1 MFDFVR
7 RIQELKAVFSY
18 QEKVRLSSRIS
29 ITPFCFRQTVGVQE
43 VKAVQQALS
52 VTGFCPLTDDCI
64 PENTTFAYTVFA
76 PGGQVRHDRA
86 ILLLHGLNE
95 RSWDKYLPWA
105 EYLAEATG
113 KAVVLFPLA
122 FHMNRTPVQWCDPR
136 AAMPLVRERRQH
148 LPGLHN
154 STFANVVL
162 STRISQEPL
171 RFYLSGLETW
181 YNLVQLVREIKS
193 GEHPFF
199 SSGAA
204 VNIFAYSVGALL
216 SQVLLLANPDGL
228 FDATRLFMFCGGAVF
243 SDMNGDARDILDRE
257 ANARLHEYYT
267 HTFLRDMLHDSPA
280 GEAFTMMLGANML
293 KERRESFFARATHR
307 IRAISLRHDT
317 VVPTGGIIKAL
328 GVAAGKILR
337 ELDFPFPYSHQIPFP
352 SDKPIDA
359 PLLNAAFNSVLA
371 PAAAFL

>member
-1 MFDFVR
+1 MFDFAR
-7 RIQELKAVFSY
+7 RMQELKAAFSY
-18 QEKVRLSSRIS
+18 REEVRLSSRIS
-29 ITPFCFRQTVGVQE
+29 ITPFCFRQTVGGLE
-43 VKAVQQALS
+43 VKPVQQALS
-52 VTGFCPLTDDCI
+52 VTGFCPLTDDRI

-76 PGGQVRHDRA
+76 PTGRTRHNRA
-86 ILLLHGLNE
+86 IILLHGLNE

-113 KAVVLFPLA
+113 EAVVLFPLA
-122 FHMNRTPVQWCDPR
+122 FHMNRAPVQWRDPR
-136 AAMPLVRERRQH
+136 RAMPLVHERRQQ

-154 STFANVVL
+154 STFANVAL
-162 STRISQEPL
+162 STRVSQEPL
-171 RFYLSGLETW
+171 RFYLSGLETL
-181 YNLVQLVREIKS
+181 YNLVQFVREIRS

-199 SSGAA
+199 SAGAP

-216 SQVLLLANPDGL
+216 SQVLLLANPAGL
-228 FDATRLFMFCGGAVF
+228 FSDTRLFMFCGGAVF

-257 ANARLHEYYT
+257 ANARLHDYYAHVFRRSMPPGDPLVET
-267 HTFLRDMLHDSPA
+267 
-280 GEAFTMMLGANML
+280 FTMMLGAELL
-293 KERRESFFARATHR
+293 KERRESFFECAAHR
-307 IRAISLRHDT
+307 IRAISLRNDA

-328 GVAAGKILR
+328 GTAAGKILR